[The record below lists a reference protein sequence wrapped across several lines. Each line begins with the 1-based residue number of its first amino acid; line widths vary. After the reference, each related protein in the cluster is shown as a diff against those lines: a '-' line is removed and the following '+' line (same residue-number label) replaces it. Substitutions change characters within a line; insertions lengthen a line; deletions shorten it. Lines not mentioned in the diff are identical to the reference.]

1 MTMVRVE
8 RFTKASATT
17 GRTCWVIVRVLRV
30 FPVVAP
36 VAGRSVKNRYGI
48 EVNASVL

>member
-36 VAGRSVKNRYGI
+36 VAGRSVKNRI
-48 EVNASVL
+48 EVIENAT